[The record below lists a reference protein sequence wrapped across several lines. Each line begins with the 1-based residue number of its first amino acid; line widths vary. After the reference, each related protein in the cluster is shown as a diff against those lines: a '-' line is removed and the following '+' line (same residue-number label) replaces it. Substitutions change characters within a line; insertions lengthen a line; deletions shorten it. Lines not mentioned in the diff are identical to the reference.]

1 MKPTPTVFCLIL
13 LAACGSQSPAAAD
26 AGQGAD
32 PAPSTAA
39 GVDRLPLKPGYFVA
53 ADVACGDASNATVML
68 HDGKGI
74 NSSREACR
82 FTRIEKTGPN
92 TYATAE
98 TCTVIGGMGGG
109 GPEPSEVEYTIES
122 PEAFSADNRTYDW
135 QYAARHCPQSA
146 LPEPWRSNQLDP

>member
-1 MKPTPTVFCLIL
+1 MKSTPALSCLAL
-13 LAACGSQSPAAAD
+13 LVACGSQSPAAAD
-26 AGQGAD
+26 AGQDAD
-32 PAPSTAA
+32 PAQTTPAS
-39 GVDRLPLKPGYFVA
+39 VDHLPLKPGYFVA
-53 ADVACGDASNATVML
+53 ADVACDEASNATVML
-68 HDGKGI
+68 HDGEGI

-92 TYATAE
+92 TYTTAE

-109 GPEPSEVEYTIES
+109 GPGPSQVEYTIES

-135 QYAARHCPQSA
+135 QYAARYCPQSA